1 LKTEDFIAALA
12 QDRLVTP
19 PPGRL
24 LARTL
29 PLAMLVAAVVLLGTA
44 GPRADLAEVLAAPRF
59 LFKFVL
65 TLSLAI
71 PALVLLPKVATPVP
85 NAGGWMRALW
95 LAPLVL
101 LAGVVLELVA
111 LPGASWLPSAI
122 GHNARWCLTMVP
134 LVAAAPL
141 AASLYCLRQ
150 AAPASPARAGAIAG
164 LASGSLAATVYA
176 LHCTD
181 DSPLFVA
188 LWYTL
193 GVAFVSGVG
202 ALLAARLARW

>member
-1 LKTEDFIAALA
+1 LKTDELIAALA
-12 QDRLVTP
+12 QDRQRTA

-24 LARTL
+24 IARTL
-29 PLAMLVAAVVLLGTA
+29 PLALLVAAVLLLSTA
-44 GPRADLAEVLAAPRF
+44 GPRADLLDVLSAPRF
-59 LFKFVL
+59 LYKFVL
-65 TLSLAI
+65 TLSLAV

-85 NAGGWMRALW
+85 NAGAWQRALW

-101 LAGVVLELVA
+101 LIGVVLELLV

-134 LVAAAPL
+134 LLAAVPL
-141 AASLYCLRQ
+141 AACLYCLRQ
-150 AAPASPARAGAIAG
+150 AAPANPARAGAVAG
-164 LASGSLAATVYA
+164 LASGALAATVYA
-176 LHCTD
+176 VHCTD

-193 GVAFVSGVG
+193 GVLFVSGVG
-202 ALLAARLARW
+202 AWLAARLARW